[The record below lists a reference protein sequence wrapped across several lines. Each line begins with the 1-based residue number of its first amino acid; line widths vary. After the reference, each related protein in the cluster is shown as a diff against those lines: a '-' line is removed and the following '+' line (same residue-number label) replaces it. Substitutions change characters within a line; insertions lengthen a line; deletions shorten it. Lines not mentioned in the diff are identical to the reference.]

1 MEQTR
6 KIEQKEH
13 EEYIL
18 DNPRKARVLAIENI
32 AKVPGLGDFLKS
44 PEIDTG
50 DILFVDFREINT
62 HLMNKTAKFYDEGE
76 TREII
81 IALSGSG
88 DVIGEID
95 KIPRKDEG
103 ILASLIDF
111 FNPSTEEKHPEDVLS
126 FLKRL
131 DEQKVREIA
140 SIVSIVP
147 TGKILVYRRPP
158 GFKDM
163 HQWLNTNEKEITKKF
178 NKIDS

>member
-6 KIEQKEH
+6 KIELKKH

-18 DNPRKARVLAIENI
+18 DNPRRARVLAMENI
-32 AKVPGLGDFLKS
+32 AKVPGLGDYLKN
-44 PEIDTG
+44 PEIDTD

-76 TREII
+76 TKEII
-81 IALSGSG
+81 IALSDNG
-88 DVIGEID
+88 DVIGEVD
-95 KIPRKDEG
+95 KIPKKKGEM
-103 ILASLIDF
+103 SNWF
-111 FNPSTEEKHPEDVLS
+111 FDLFSPGLEAKPPEDILT

-131 DEQKVREIA
+131 EEQRVKEI
-140 SIVSIVP
+140 SNIVSIAP
-147 TGKILVYRRPP
+147 TGKILVYRKPN
-158 GFKDM
+158 GFENV